1 MRPRDVAKMIF
12 VLLVVTA
19 LGISDDRELRRERDS
34 GDESGFRRVSVADC
48 TFERDPDTY
57 LVGFRRHMEDLA
69 ARTERVA
76 KAIPRPGDLRTAN
89 ASVEDV
95 PSRNYIDDHIF
106 GKMRDDGVPHA
117 PLASDAEF
125 LRRATLDLT
134 GRIPTAAEA
143 REFLADE
150 NPKKR
155 TDLIARLINTQGFVD
170 KWTMFY
176 GDLLKNTPQPSTTN
190 VIYAEGRNALYNT
203 IYDFVEKNTPY
214 DVFAQKVITANGNSW
229 DYGGATYVFAMATNQ
244 GPVQDT
250 YDTFAV
256 RTATQFLGLSNMDC
270 LMCHDG
276 KGHLDKLNV
285 WARDTKR
292 SDAWQ
297 LSAFF
302 SRARNTR
309 SANMATTAGQV
320 TYYWTVTESTG
331 GDYTLGSTS
340 GNRTPRTIVGG
351 VSVVRPRYIFDAK
364 AVSPATTAN
373 YRESFG
379 NALVH
384 DRQFARAAVNYLW
397 QQMMGMG
404 IVEPA
409 DQFDLKRLDPNN
421 VPEGWTVQP
430 SHPALLE
437 ALADDFIAGGFNIR
451 KMLET
456 IANSS
461 AYQLSSRFDGDW
473 KIEYAP
479 YFARKFTRRLWAE
492 EVHDAICQATS
503 ILPASPGYAIDGPL
517 VPEDNVYYAM
527 QLPNTT
533 NQPQGNQDGS
543 RVFMDY
549 FLRGNR
555 DTNPRLDDGTILQ
568 ALNMMNNNFVV
579 RRVRNAT
586 VGSAVNKLLAKTG
599 TTDDQLIE
607 ELYLA
612 TLGRYPTAAELTSSR
627 SALKAN
633 RTQGAENLQWAL
645 LNKLEFLYSY

>member
-1 MRPRDVAKMIF
+1 MRPRDVAKMVF

-19 LGISDDRELRRERDS
+19 FGISDDRELRRGRDS

-48 TFERDPDTY
+48 SFERDPDTY

-76 KAIPRPGDLRTAN
+76 KAIPRSNELKAAN
-89 ASVEDV
+89 ASIDDV
-95 PSRNYIDDHIF
+95 PSQNYIDDHIF
-106 GKMRDDGVPHA
+106 GKMRDDGIPHA

-125 LRRATLDLT
+125 LRRATLDLS

-143 REFLADE
+143 RAFLADE

-155 TDLIARLINTQGFVD
+155 TDLIAKLINSQGFVD

-176 GDLLKNTPQPSTTN
+176 GDLLKNAIGPSTTPN
-190 VIYAEGRNALYNT
+190 IYAEGRNALYNT

-214 DVFAQKVITANGNSW
+214 DVFAQKIITANGNSW
-229 DYGGATYVFAMATNQ
+229 DYGSATYVFAMSTNQ

-256 RTATQFLGLSNMDC
+256 RTATQFLGLSNLDC

-309 SANMATTAGQV
+309 SANMATTAGQNL
-320 TYYWTVTESTG
+320 YYWTVSESTG

-379 NALVH
+379 NSLVH

-430 SHPALLE
+430 SHPQLLE
-437 ALADDFIAGGFNIR
+437 ALADDFIRGGFNIR
-451 KMLET
+451 TMLET

-461 AYQLSSRFDGDW
+461 AYQISSRFDGDW

-503 ILPASPGYAIDGPL
+503 ILPAAPGYAIGGPM
-517 VPEDNVYYAM
+517 VPEDPVYYAM
-527 QLPNTT
+527 QLPSTT
-533 NQPQGNQDGS
+533 NEPGSNADGS

-579 RRVRNAT
+579 RRVRNGT
-586 VGSAVNKLLAKTG
+586 VGSTVNKLLAKTG
-599 TTDDQLIE
+599 TTDDQIIE

-612 TLGRYPTAAELTSSR
+612 TLGRYPTAAELTASR